1 MRFSDLVSSQ
11 KSFGLKKTD
20 VIIVIPF
27 YQNYDAL
34 FKHLRLLSKQTTQDF
49 NAILVLNVV
58 SDEKRIADFIEKSE
72 FGFGII
78 VSKRKEDTGS
88 TGGFF
93 TGEKFAIENGYQ
105 EVVLADDDCMP
116 EDPNLIEQL
125 LESKKSSRPIAS
137 RVKLMINDSEWV
149 EGLSLH
155 MYSRIGRELLISRGL
170 HFVPLY
176 IGADDAEFSKRIAL
190 DGKNPRSPAWASHP
204 YTHTIF
210 VDFVR
215 SLLYRINHMLFVGL
229 AWNKSIFLQNFAL
242 LCPIYVIF
250 GSDTVSRGGL
260 HILSSVLSFRFGKP
274 ALDAFR
280 ERISGFRDAGNFP
293 NVVSLVK
300 GKQFTLDIKGG
311 IKERWRAARYM
322 FRKDVLL
329 EPVPN
334 DIILLSMLLS
344 RQTWIS
350 SKKGAYLMSDNS
362 DPMMHLLR
370 FVALGLV
377 IPPLLL
383 LGLVSIPINLAR
395 KPKTLGYGLD

>member
-1 MRFSDLVSSQ
+1 
-11 KSFGLKKTD
+11 
-20 VIIVIPF
+20 
-27 YQNYDAL
+27 
-34 FKHLRLLSKQTTQDF
+34 
-49 NAILVLNVV
+49 
-58 SDEKRIADFIEKSE
+58 
-72 FGFGII
+72 
-78 VSKRKEDTGS
+78 
-88 TGGFF
+88 
-93 TGEKFAIENGYQ
+93 
-105 EVVLADDDCMP
+105 
-116 EDPNLIEQL
+116 
-125 LESKKSSRPIAS
+125 
-137 RVKLMINDSEWV
+137 MINDSEWV